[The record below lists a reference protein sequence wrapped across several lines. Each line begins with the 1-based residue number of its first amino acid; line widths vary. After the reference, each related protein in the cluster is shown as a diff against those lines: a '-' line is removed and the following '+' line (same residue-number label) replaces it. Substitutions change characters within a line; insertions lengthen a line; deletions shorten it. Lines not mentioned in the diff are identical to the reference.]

1 MIMLKTGS
9 HLMTVAF
16 AATFMLLGANALP
29 VQATS
34 TPAMSMQLMR
44 STHTAV
50 LLQNGKVLVQGG
62 ASDSLA
68 NYLSSGE
75 LYDWG
80 SDTWSPGPS
89 LSTARILHTATT
101 LNDGRVLIAGGYE
114 NTPQIVASAEL
125 YDPVSNRTSNASS
138 MANPRR
144 GHTATRLPDG
154 RVLVAGG
161 DRSLNLAG
169 DFTSDTEVYDPVA
182 DTWRSAASLPAARS
196 RHSATLLAN
205 GKILVV
211 GGTDGVR
218 ALGSGELYDP
228 ALDQWTRSADMAQ
241 VRQRHTAT
249 LLPDGKVVVIGG
261 TDVASLMDVS
271 ARVLVSAEI
280 YDPVTD
286 TWTDAPTPAAA
297 RQWSTATLL
306 PNGLILIAGG
316 RIQEGSSVVA
326 TAELY
331 AVAPPEIP
339 VEVVEF
345 FNPAL
350 DHYFISWLTSEIA
363 ILDAGT
369 SIQGW
374 QRTGHRFK
382 AHLASQALTSPVCR
396 FYLPPQYGDSHFFG
410 RGTAECDAT
419 GRDNP
424 GFVLEAAAFMRMFLP
439 VVGTCPVGTIPV
451 YRVFS
456 NRADANHR
464 YMTDISV
471 RDQMVAKGWVAEGDG
486 PDLVAMCAPG

>member
-1 MIMLKTGS
+1 MIMRKADS
-9 HLMTVAF
+9 HLMAVAF
-16 AATFMLLGANALP
+16 AATFMLLGAHALP
-29 VQATS
+29 GDATS
-34 TPAMSMQLMR
+34 TPAMSMQQKR
-44 STHTAV
+44 SIHTAV

-62 ASDSLA
+62 ASDLFF
-68 NYLSSGE
+68 YLSSGE
-75 LYDWG
+75 LYDW
-80 SDTWSPGPS
+80 STNTWSPGPS
-89 LSTARILHTATT
+89 LITARFLHATTT
-101 LNDGRVLIAGGYE
+101 LNDGRVLVVGGRE
-114 NTPQIVASAEL
+114 NTPRILASTEI
-125 YDPVSNRTSNASS
+125 YDPISNRTSSASS
-138 MANPRR
+138 MAGPRE

-154 RVLVAGG
+154 RVLVVAGN
-161 DRSLNLAG
+161 RFFSG
-169 DFTSDTEVYDPVA
+169 DFTSDVELYDSVA
-182 DTWRSAASLPAARS
+182 DTWRSAASLPAART
-196 RHSATLLAN
+196 RHSATLLAT
-205 GKILVV
+205 GKVLVV

-228 ALDQWTRSADMAQ
+228 ALDRWTRSADMAQ

-261 TDVASLMDVS
+261 TDVANAMDVLGV
-271 ARVLVSAEI
+271 RVLVSAEI

-286 TWTDAPTPAAA
+286 TWTDAPTLAAA
-297 RQWSTATLL
+297 RQFSTATLL

-316 RIQEGSSVVA
+316 RIQEGDSVVA

-331 AVAPPEIP
+331 AVSPPEIP

-345 FNPAL
+345 FNAGL
-350 DHYFISWLTSEIA
+350 DHYFISWLPSEVA
-363 ILDAGT
+363 ALDAGT
-369 SIQGW
+369 SIRGW

-382 AHLASQALTSPVCR
+382 THLASQALTSPVCR

-424 GFVLEAAAFMRMFLP
+424 GFGLEAAAFMRMFLP
-439 VVGTCPVGTIPV
+439 VVGTCPVGTIAV

-471 RDQMVAKGWVAEGDG
+471 RDQMVATGWVAEGDG